1 MQQLELKIIEKA
13 SDMEPNEIAKVK
25 EWVEAAFRQQPK
37 EIRHEK
43 AISRHI
49 KAEIDKADLGWNCV
63 VGKDFGAHVVPQS
76 KKYAFLQARE
86 LSILL
91 WKS

>member
-1 MQQLELKIIEKA
+1 MKKVIE
-13 SDMEPNEIAKVK
+13 N
-25 EWVEAAFRQQPK
+25 AFRQQPK

-43 AISRHI
+43 AISRYI
-49 KAEIDKADLGWNCV
+49 KAEMDKADLGWNCV
-63 VGKDFGAHVVPQS
+63 VGKDFGAHVVHQS

>member
-1 MQQLELKIIEKA
+1 MQQPEFRIVEKA

-25 EWVEAAFRQQPK
+25 EVVEAAFRQQPK
-37 EIRHEK
+37 DVLHER
-43 AISRHI
+43 AISRYV
-49 KAEIDKADLGWNCV
+49 KAEMDKADLGWNCV
-63 VGKDFGAHVVPQS
+63 VGKNFGAHVVHQS
-76 KKYAFLQARE
+76 KKYAFFQARE